1 MLGIKIRHAKCYI
14 PQTGPAVD
22 FYSSLFLCFSLE
34 SSNYGSKALGITIA
48 RFRSTHIK
56 ADCIAITPRR
66 WHPQEH
72 LGTMSVILPPSEFR
86 GTPKTSVA
94 GRIVIRRGPFSL
106 NRREQ
111 APTQSVTKGG
121 KGKHGKRSAS
131 SEGNSKTEI
140 HLLGGTDASEVLFGE
155 AWAENASTLAREV
168 ELGKLY
174 IISGARYVAKA
185 PEYSTSR
192 LMYYL
197 RFEGRFASKS
207 RLANGL

>member
-1 MLGIKIRHAKCYI
+1 
-14 PQTGPAVD
+14 
-22 FYSSLFLCFSLE
+22 
-34 SSNYGSKALGITIA
+34 
-48 RFRSTHIK
+48 
-56 ADCIAITPRR
+56 
-66 WHPQEH
+66 
-72 LGTMSVILPPSEFR
+72 MSVILPPSEFR
-86 GTPKTSVA
+86 GTPNTSVA
-94 GRIVIRRGPFSL
+94 GRIVIRRGPFNL

-111 APTQSVTKGG
+111 APTQSVSKGG

-140 HLLGGTDASEVLFGE
+140 HVLGGTDASEVLFGE

-197 RFEGRFASKS
+197 RFEGRFGTQIKISEWTENPRADIPLHHPLTDIAKLHRVSPRMQVCIAGVVTHQPGTVS
-207 RLANGL
+207 RNI